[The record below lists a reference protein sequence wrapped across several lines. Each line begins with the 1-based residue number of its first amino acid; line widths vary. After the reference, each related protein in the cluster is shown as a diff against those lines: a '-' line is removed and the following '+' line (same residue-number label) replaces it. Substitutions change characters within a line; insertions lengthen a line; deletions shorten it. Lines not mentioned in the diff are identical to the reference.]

1 MEPTSL
7 ILLAALAAVAALY
20 ASVGHGG
27 ASGYLA
33 VLALAGLAPE
43 ELRPAALTLNLV
55 VALVSTFRFGGAG
68 HLRVR
73 LLLPFLLPAVPAA
86 FVAGSLAV
94 SPGVYRLLLGAV
106 LLFAAWRLAS
116 PPGPTVD
123 RVSARYG
130 GEGGRRP
137 PHPAVAIAIGTVIGL
152 LSGFV
157 GVGGG
162 IFLSPIL
169 LLTGWAS
176 PRETA
181 AISAPFILFNSAAGL
196 GGQLLV
202 AGASLPEGVP
212 LWLGVVLVTG
222 WLGATFG
229 SRHARPLTL
238 RRLLAAVLLV
248 AGGKLVLGL

>member
-1 MEPTSL
+1 MEPSSL

-43 ELRPAALTLNLV
+43 ELRPAALTMNLV
-55 VALVSTFRFGGAG
+55 VALIATFRFGGAG

-73 LLLPFLLPAVPAA
+73 LLMPFLLPAVPAA
-86 FVAGSLAV
+86 FLTGSLAV
-94 SPGVYRLLLGAV
+94 APGVYRLLLGLV
-106 LLFAAWRLAS
+106 LLFAAWRLTAPS
-116 PPGPTVD
+116 LARGD
-123 RVSARYG
+123 RVSARYL
-130 GEGGRRP
+130 EGAGRP
-137 PHPAVAIAIGTVIGL
+137 PHLAVAIAIGTVIGL
-152 LSGFV
+152 LSGLV

-169 LLTGWAS
+169 LLTGWAT

-196 GGQLLV
+196 SGQLLV
-202 AGASLPEGVP
+202 AGASLPTGLP
-212 LWLGVVLVTG
+212 LWLGVVLLGG
-222 WLGATFG
+222 WAGATFG
-229 SRHARPLTL
+229 SRHARPQTL
-238 RRLLAAVLLV
+238 RLLLASVLLV
-248 AGGKLVLGL
+248 AGGKMVLGI